1 MNQTFDWQERGTAY
15 YYYNIDTGKIV
26 GVVSKLMSN
35 EIWIALVHVG
45 KYTLTLDDEK
55 HLGQYIDLNFARP
68 GIDVRYALDDSKLRS
83 IGWEPICDFDQEII
97 EIVKYYKENFVW

>member
-1 MNQTFDWQERGTAY
+1 MIQKFDWQERGTAY

-35 EIWIALVHVG
+35 EIWIALVNVG

-55 HLGQYIDLNFARP
+55 HLGQYIDLNFAKEAVIRFWD
-68 GIDVRYALDDSKLRS
+68 IQNRTL
-83 IGWEPICDFDQEII
+83 I
-97 EIVKYYKENFVW
+97 EG

>member
-45 KYTLTLDDEK
+45 KYTFTLDDEK
-55 HLGQYIDLNFARP
+55 HLGQALQVAVGP
-68 GIDVRYALDDSKLRS
+68 GGVVVDGL
-83 IGWEPICDFDQEII
+83 
-97 EIVKYYKENFVW
+97 